1 MEIKVVDLT
10 AKWCAPCIALDKI
23 MESEIIPR
31 YKDKVEFVKIDIDE
45 GEGEKLAAQYDILS
59 VPSLIIFKNDK
70 EIWRKSSWISRDE
83 IIRELDRT
91 LQ

>member
-1 MEIKVVDLT
+1 MEVKVLDFT
-10 AKWCAPCIALDKI
+10 GKWCSTCIVLDRI